1 MKKLYKEIAAL
12 LESVP
17 SDKYIHYNVCLLIA
31 YAIMRVL
38 PLPTWM
44 RYILAV
50 TITIL
55 VGIGKEVYDY
65 FDYGLFDKKDLLADC
80 VGAVTGATLGI

>member
-31 YAIMRVL
+31 YAIMRAL

-44 RYILAV
+44 RYVIAITV
-50 TITIL
+50 TIII
-55 VGIGKEVYDY
+55 GIGKEVYDY

-80 VGAVTGATLGI
+80 VGAMTGATLGI

>member
-1 MKKLYKEIAAL
+1 MKKLYKKIAAL

-17 SDKYIHYNVCLLIA
+17 TDKYIHYNVCLLIA
-31 YAIMRVL
+31 CVIMRTL
-38 PLPTWM
+38 PLPTWA

-55 VGIGKEVYDY
+55 IGIGKEVYDY
-65 FDYGLFDKKDLLADC
+65 FDYGLFDRKDLLADC